1 MDYWNHVSSKDDES
15 IILSI
20 PELLHKLV
28 QRIDVVLK
36 LQMSSCQEVFVK
48 LSTRSPK
55 DSKTVFR
62 KAVNAFK
69 LRESSSGGYEYFNTS
84 ENNARLV
91 IFSEEMLK
99 ACAVRNGT
107 EAVTILLDS
116 MRVAED
122 LMYAF
127 EEGKEEFRISLVIR
141 SWDSRIRP
149 QCEFRGFV
157 WNRKLTCLGQ
167 YWHSLYL
174 PEIQD
179 SSVRDRIAQDCFDLF
194 DKIKDSLPVPNAM
207 LDLAWMGPGEVLLI
221 EVNPLMEGLGSFKG
235 STGLFDFYADALVLT
250 GEAPFEMRIR
260 TEEEDRATL
269 ISHMSME
276 WRKIVFGF

>member
-1 MDYWNHVSSKDDES
+1 MDYWNHISSKDDES

>member
-1 MDYWNHVSSKDDES
+1 MDYWNHISSKDDES

-179 SSVRDRIAQDCFDLF
+179 ISVRDRIAQDCFDLF